1 MVDECFEHEPS
12 ETLDGKTR
20 LILAGER
27 LFAKGGIH
35 GASMREIAAQA
46 GQGNHAAVQ
55 YHFGSRE
62 GLVRAY
68 STIAWS
74 RWKRRA
80 VRCYAMRRWPDG

>member
-1 MVDECFEHEPS
+1 
-12 ETLDGKTR
+12 
-20 LILAGER
+20 
-27 LFAKGGIH
+27 
-35 GASMREIAAQA
+35 MREIAAQA